1 MNKHLE
7 RKHDKAKSILH
18 WSLVNNEDYN
28 NFEKY
33 EKLVRELR
41 DLRNNF
47 DWKVVDHLGND
58 ITKGVKLYDLL
69 KLVAKDY
76 KGEHVP
82 NSQNKEIHFKSLEDI
97 CDQFEKNISELKE
110 IKIYKWNKDC
120 WKCHKETPHISYCL
134 VFQGVVL
141 GCIGDIEKLDEILLK
156 EYPFVKRVY
165 SKTQG
170 RRVIGNTCG
179 HCGAYQ
185 GNFFIFD
192 EIIHYVIEEDLDKTI
207 PNVLNDDDFPPII
220 PMLAEFED
228 NDEIDFANLNNIDFL
243 YDIGE
248 DYWLNKR
255 SYEYA
260 IKIYNKILQ
269 LDPKETNA
277 LTYIGEIYA
286 ERLEYDKTIE
296 IFKDLVEND
305 NDISI
310 SDIDL
315 LQLLI
320 SQKLVSKHYNI
331 RDQGYLEDWNYLNVE
346 DTTGIYEIRIA
357 EMDHELEKELFEDLD
372 YISSLKNL
380 IIETLNSENF
390 EVYSYYHVLL
400 DVYELIPEEFIAEGS
415 YIPLEKAI
423 AQDENLCPLR
433 IFCAKDSLHG
443 IIEVKKFIGNEYD
456 FTWG

>member
-1 MNKHLE
+1 VEYCGKIFL
-7 RKHDKAKSILH
+7 
-18 WSLVNNEDYN
+18 
-28 NFEKY
+28 
-33 EKLVRELR
+33 
-41 DLRNNF
+41 
-47 DWKVVDHLGND
+47 
-58 ITKGVKLYDLL
+58 
-69 KLVAKDY
+69 
-76 KGEHVP
+76 
-82 NSQNKEIHFKSLEDI
+82 
-97 CDQFEKNISELKE
+97 KNIWEQDGKKYVM
-110 IKIYKWNKDC
+110 I
-120 WKCHKETPHISYCL
+120 CHEHMS
-134 VFQGVVL
+134 
-141 GCIGDIEKLDEILLK
+141 
-156 EYPFVKRVY
+156 
-165 SKTQG
+165 
-170 RRVIGNTCG
+170 N
-179 HCGAYQ
+179 
-185 GNFFIFD
+185 
-192 EIIHYVIEEDLDKTI
+192 
-207 PNVLNDDDFPPII
+207 
-220 PMLAEFED
+220 
-228 NDEIDFANLNNIDFL
+228 
-243 YDIGE
+243 
-248 DYWLNKR
+248 
-255 SYEYA
+255 
-260 IKIYNKILQ
+260 
-269 LDPKETNA
+269 TNA
-277 LTYIGEIYA
+277 WKENTYIGEIYA